1 MFREILKK
9 VEENGFKGSIL
20 PISRLKDIELEFK
33 TNFEQGIFDEEFY
46 RERLSVFNFNFKQF
60 FQEAKSIIIVA
71 VPVPQ
76 HEVTFI
82 LEGNKISTILPP
94 TYLFY
99 DQISIQI
106 EELLNSLLK
115 PDGFQVVEAYLHF
128 KSLAVHSGLAKYGRN
143 NITYIPGMGSFHKLS
158 VFYSDVPYEEDTW
171 KEYELTEMCG
181 KCQACIRNC
190 PTGAISAD
198 RFIINA
204 EKCLTFLNEKPSDVA
219 FPDWLDPSK
228 HNCLVGCMICQKV
241 CPLNREHRNWIEQGL
256 EFTEEET
263 NQILQGIPFDELH
276 SITKNKLSKSELDY
290 YFKSLSRNLKIL
302 IQRES

>member
-1 MFREILKK
+1 MFREILQK

-94 TYLFY
+94 TFLFY

-115 PDGFQVVEAYLHF
+115 PDGFQVVEAYLPF

-143 NITYIPGMGSFHKLS
+143 NITYIPDMGSFHKLS
-158 VFYSDVPYEEDTW
+158 AFYSDVPSEEDTW
-171 KEYELTEMCG
+171 KEYELMEMCE
-181 KCQACIRNC
+181 KCKACFRNC

-198 RFIINA
+198 RFILNA
-204 EKCLTFLNEKPSDVA
+204 EKCLTFLNEKTSEVA
-219 FPDWLDPSK
+219 FPTWLD
-228 HNCLVGCMICQKV
+228 HQK
-241 CPLNREHRNWIEQGL
+241 
-256 EFTEEET
+256 
-263 NQILQGIPFDELH
+263 
-276 SITKNKLSKSELDY
+276 ITAWWVV
-290 YFKSLSRNLKIL
+290 
-302 IQRES
+302 